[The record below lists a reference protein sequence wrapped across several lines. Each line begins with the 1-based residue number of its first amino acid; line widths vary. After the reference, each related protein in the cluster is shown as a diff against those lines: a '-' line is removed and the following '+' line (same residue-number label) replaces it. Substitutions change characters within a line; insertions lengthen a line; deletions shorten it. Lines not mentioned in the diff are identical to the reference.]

1 MGASSYR
8 LLDAAN
14 SNTDRWI
21 FYSTARGHQKKLRIR
36 GGFQA
41 AFPLYHMNRHKQQT
55 RRKNQTEA
63 NLKKE
68 MKGSYQNGYK
78 FSQID
83 NWLVQLEG
91 LRSLGVNKDNQGN
104 TMKNLSKTI
113 LTVVAVG

>member
-1 MGASSYR
+1 MRASSYR

-14 SNTDRWI
+14 SNMVGDLI
-21 FYSTARGHQKKLRIR
+21 QHNARRLEEKLRSR

-91 LRSLGVNKDNQGN
+91 LQSLGVNKARQYNE
-104 TMKNLSKTI
+104 KSKQNNSNS
-113 LTVVAVG
+113 GRSW